1 MEKFK
6 ELLFLSNIKSLGK
19 VNINKKFLDL
29 VKNSENYTDLISNKV
44 IISKYSKEKI
54 VDAIA
59 KTEHIYEEV
68 INDPEI
74 TVITLFDD
82 EYPDKLNDMGNK
94 RPIFLYVKGNVEALS
109 KPNMAVIGTRK
120 PSEISQ
126 IFEKEMVKAVLDNSE
141 RAIVSGLALGCDKIA
156 HETTVMENKVTVA
169 ILPSG
174 LNKITPASHN
184 GLAEKII
191 ENGGCLVSEYSPNT
205 KAKSGTFIERDKIVA
220 ALSDINVVIQCG
232 EKSGTMHTVNATINY
247 KNSDSDYHRDLYV
260 YLPNELS
267 KENYNDNNPIGD
279 YSGNVKI
286 LNDGNG
292 TRVSD
297 IGAFC
302 EELSILDSSPVI
314 KKSPKVKSKKK
325 SKQTTL
331 F

>member
-74 TVITLFDD
+74 TLITLFDD

-120 PSEISQ
+120 PSEIS
-126 IFEKEMVKAVLDNSE
+126 
-141 RAIVSGLALGCDKIA
+141 
-156 HETTVMENKVTVA
+156 
-169 ILPSG
+169 
-174 LNKITPASHN
+174 
-184 GLAEKII
+184 
-191 ENGGCLVSEYSPNT
+191 
-205 KAKSGTFIERDKIVA
+205 
-220 ALSDINVVIQCG
+220 
-232 EKSGTMHTVNATINY
+232 
-247 KNSDSDYHRDLYV
+247 
-260 YLPNELS
+260 
-267 KENYNDNNPIGD
+267 
-279 YSGNVKI
+279 
-286 LNDGNG
+286 
-292 TRVSD
+292 
-297 IGAFC
+297 
-302 EELSILDSSPVI
+302 
-314 KKSPKVKSKKK
+314 
-325 SKQTTL
+325 
-331 F
+331 